1 MSFIPSV
8 YYLCRKVPIVA
19 IMYNINLSSKVLFVA
34 MAMACSSMSTYAQDV
49 FKEIQRMSKSVAKDP
64 TKDIETRKIAT
75 FKSDVLTYMGMKIR
89 ENVVVDTADI
99 AFFNE
104 NVKILNEQSLAMYE
118 FLNMFMEKLSTA
130 GKGREK
136 DIIMTVFKAASI
148 NNPYFMDND
157 HELVLAY
164 YNNDKYLTQFSLDT
178 DWIKA
183 LEEVK
188 KRKW

>member
-1 MSFIPSV
+1 MFPSV
-8 YYLCRKVPIVA
+8 YYLCRKTPIVA
-19 IMYNINLSSKVLFVA
+19 IMYNINLSSKVLFIAIA
-34 MAMACSSMSTYAQDV
+34 MAGSSMSTYAQDV
-49 FKEIQRMSKSVAKDP
+49 FKEIQRMSKAVAKDP

-89 ENVVVDTADI
+89 ENVVVDTANI

-183 LEEVK
+183 LGEVK